1 VLKTEMLD
9 EAMKRRSDDI
19 AAALSPL
26 LMRLLQDVQVR
37 SGSGRSVGRCGCN
50 THPGHFVYAQSV
62 VGAAC
67 LESARSAALEALPWA
82 WPDKRGHR

>member
-37 SGSGRSVGRCGCN
+37 SGSV
-50 THPGHFVYAQSV
+50 
-62 VGAAC
+62 
-67 LESARSAALEALPWA
+67 AR
-82 WPDKRGHR
+82 